1 MLGCLI
7 IEFGNSSLVGQLE
20 FGWANNVEREEL
32 SAFFEVEFFVSI
44 PFNEL
49 DKLLTGF
56 LTQHFS
62 LQFLSSFGTIP

>member
-20 FGWANNVEREEL
+20 FDWANNVEREEL